1 MTYAHFDHTKPDPA
15 TQNIVDACAS
25 MRANER
31 AVALGV
37 VTGSMPLWNAVLTG
51 DPWAP
56 SVITHSNGA
65 ERVRETLTYGTTGG
79 AAGVVVQDEVDYSAD
94 SGATWMSVST
104 LSITYDANGYVT
116 ALTWS

>member
-1 MTYAHFDHTKPDPA
+1 MAYEHFDPTKPDPG
-15 TQNIVDACAS
+15 TQNITDCCAS

-37 VTGSMPLWNAVLTG
+37 VTGSMPMWDAALTG

-65 ERVRETLTYGTTGG
+65 ERIRETLTYGTTGG
-79 AAGVVVQDEVDYSAD
+79 AAGVVVEDAVHYSAD
-94 SGATWMSVST
+94 GGSTWVPVSI
-104 LSITYDANGYVT
+104 LSITYDAAGYVT